1 MDPQKDW
8 MGRGWAYPIR
18 LDPRTGGVALS
29 EHERDIRESVRI
41 ILGTTPG
48 ERVRRPD
55 FGCGIHRLTF
65 EVVDTALMTRID
77 AAVRDAMKR
86 FEARIE
92 VLNVEIDQTDL
103 SVGMLMIKLNYRV
116 RQTNQT
122 GNVVYP
128 FAFREA
134 GTGSNSGSRS

>member
-1 MDPQKDW
+1 
-8 MGRGWAYPIR
+8 MGRGWAYPVR
-18 LDPRTGGVALS
+18 LDPVTGGVVLS
-29 EHERDIRESVRI
+29 EHERDIRQSVRI

-92 VLNVEIDQTDL
+92 VLNVEIDPTD
-103 SVGMLMIKLNYRV
+103 SNGGTLMIKLHYRV

-134 GTGSNSGSRS
+134 GTGSASGSRS